1 MAGGSRFWPALLAVL
16 ILAAYVVPFTL
27 LRNVHAWYGSFLFW
41 SLFALA
47 VIAII
52 VHLTRDWVG

>member
-1 MAGGSRFWPALLAVL
+1 MADRSRIWAGVLAAL

-52 VHLTRDWVG
+52 VHLTRDWAG